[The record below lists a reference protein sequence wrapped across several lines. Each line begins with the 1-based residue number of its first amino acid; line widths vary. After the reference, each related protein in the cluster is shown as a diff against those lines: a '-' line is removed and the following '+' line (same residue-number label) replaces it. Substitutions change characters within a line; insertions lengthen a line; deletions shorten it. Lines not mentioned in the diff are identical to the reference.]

1 MRGARGLTSWAIR
14 QMLEH
19 QTDLNESGRRQLA
32 HSSPHA
38 LRHTFG
44 TQSVA
49 ADVPL
54 DVVQR
59 IMGHASLQTTT
70 TYVTAERRRMRAEVS
85 KYHARLIGSGQK

>member
-1 MRGARGLTSWAIR
+1 
-14 QMLEH
+14 
-19 QTDLNESGRRQLA
+19 
-32 HSSPHA
+32 
-38 LRHTFG
+38 
-44 TQSVA
+44 VA

-59 IMGHASLQTTT
+59 IMGHASLQTAT